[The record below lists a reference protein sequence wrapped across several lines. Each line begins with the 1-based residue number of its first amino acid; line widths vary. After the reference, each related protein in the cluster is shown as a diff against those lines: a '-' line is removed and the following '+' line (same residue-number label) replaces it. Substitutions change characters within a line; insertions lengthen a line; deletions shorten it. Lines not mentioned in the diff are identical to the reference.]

1 MRNFSVLFVLLMSL
15 SAWSQLQG
23 SKTKPYI
30 KADAAKDKFGAEL
43 TLKEKAITVDEAIEK
58 FKTNK
63 EVGLVLLDAKI
74 DKVCQKKGCWMTV
87 KSKTR
92 DMRVIF
98 KDYGFFVPITIAGK
112 NVLVE
117 GSLKEEKLTL
127 EETKHFVADEGGDP
141 AKVTEPRTDY
151 QFVATGVV
159 VKK

>member
-1 MRNFSVLFVLLMSL
+1 MKHLTAILILTSL
-15 SAWSQLQG
+15 SAWAQLEG

-30 KADAAKDKFGAEL
+30 KADATKTKFGADL
-43 TLKEKAITVDEAIEK
+43 TLKQKPITVDAAIAQ
-58 FKTNK
+58 FKNNNK
-63 EVGLVLLDAKI
+63 SPVVLEAKI

-87 KSKTR
+87 KSNTR

-98 KDYGFFVPITIAGK
+98 KDYGFFVPVSIAGK
-112 NVLVE
+112 TVLTE
-117 GSLKEEKLTL
+117 GVVTEKQLTL

-141 AKVTEPRTDY
+141 SKVTEPIMDY